1 MAEIFEKED
10 ILDYLAF
17 NKISLQVYKGDQ
29 KKSVNIVKALFSELQ
44 MQAVRISPANIFTGT
59 HKRCP
64 QSLSLLLSDLLSLK
78 SQLFLLHNLKKK
90 KEEEEEEETGQFPLR
105 EWKK

>member
-10 ILDYLAF
+10 ILDYLEF

-29 KKSVNIVKALFSELQ
+29 KKNLYIVKALLSELQ
-44 MQAVRISPANIFTGT
+44 MQAVRISPANTFTGT

-78 SQLFLLHNLKKK
+78 SQLILLHNLKKNK
-90 KEEEEEEETGQFPLR
+90 KKKRKQANFP
-105 EWKK
+105 